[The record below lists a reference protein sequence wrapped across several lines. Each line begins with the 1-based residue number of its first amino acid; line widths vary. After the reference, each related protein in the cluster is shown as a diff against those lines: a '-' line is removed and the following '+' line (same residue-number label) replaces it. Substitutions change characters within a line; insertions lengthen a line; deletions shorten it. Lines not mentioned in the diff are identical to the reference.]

1 MKPVPQSERRARRRS
16 PGRRTR
22 YLVIPK
28 LVTIIMANST
38 TALPSVDSWSTS
50 GMDSSRVLYLGV
62 CLALLSS
69 VSQIG
74 KGLQK
79 LGVDSLPELTLTPRT
94 VKRYLGTRI
103 WVLGVGLDIFGA
115 LIGLA
120 ALSMLPVS
128 VAQPIFAN
136 GLVLLA
142 LFSYFYLK
150 APP

>member
-1 MKPVPQSERRARRRS
+1 MS
-16 PGRRTR
+16 
-22 YLVIPK
+22 
-28 LVTIIMANST
+28 
-38 TALPSVDSWSTS
+38 
-50 GMDSSRVLYLGV
+50 DSSLLDAPSSSMLYVGV
-62 CLALLSS
+62 CFALLSS
-69 VSQIG
+69 ISQIG

-79 LGVDSLPELTLTPRT
+79 QGVDQLPELTLTPRT
-94 VKRYLGTRI
+94 TKTYLSNST
-103 WVLGVGLDIFGA
+103 WVLGLVLDVSGA

>member
-1 MKPVPQSERRARRRS
+1 MS
-16 PGRRTR
+16 
-22 YLVIPK
+22 
-28 LVTIIMANST
+28 NS
-38 TALPSVDSWSTS
+38 TALPALLSQRTS
-50 GMDSSRVLYLGV
+50 ATDSSSVLYLYAGV

-79 LGVDSLPELTLTPRT
+79 LGVDTLPELTLTTRT
-94 VKRYLGTRI
+94 IKKYLGTRT
-103 WVLGVGLDIFGA
+103 WLLGVGLDICGA

-136 GLVLLA
+136 GLVMLA

>member
-1 MKPVPQSERRARRRS
+1 ME
-16 PGRRTR
+16 
-22 YLVIPK
+22 
-28 LVTIIMANST
+28 
-38 TALPSVDSWSTS
+38 
-50 GMDSSRVLYLGV
+50 SSRVLYLGV

-79 LGVDSLPELTLTPRT
+79 LGVDSLPELTPRT

-103 WVLGVGLDIFGA
+103 WVLGVCLDILGA

>member
-1 MKPVPQSERRARRRS
+1 
-16 PGRRTR
+16 
-22 YLVIPK
+22 
-28 LVTIIMANST
+28 MANS

-50 GMDSSRVLYLGV
+50 GMDSSSVLYLGV

-128 VAQPIFAN
+128 VAQPIFAHLRASSSVAWRV
-136 GLVLLA
+136 LVA
-142 LFSYFYLK
+142 RVGADRPNFVSSGDSMFIFGI
-150 APP
+150 

>member
-1 MKPVPQSERRARRRS
+1 MSAQNPETMS
-16 PGRRTR
+16 
-22 YLVIPK
+22 
-28 LVTIIMANST
+28 NST
-38 TALPSVDSWSTS
+38 STALPALLSQRTS
-50 GMDSSRVLYLGV
+50 ATDSSSVLYIGV

-79 LGVDSLPELTLTPRT
+79 LGVDTLPELTLTTRT
-94 VKRYLGTRI
+94 IKKYLGTRT
-103 WVLGVGLDIFGA
+103 WLLGVGLDICGA

-136 GLVLLA
+136 GLVMLA

>member
-1 MKPVPQSERRARRRS
+1 MIDKNKTMRIR
-16 PGRRTR
+16 
-22 YLVIPK
+22 K
-28 LVTIIMANST
+28 LVSQTVTIELGIGALGTMNA
-38 TALPSVDSWSTS
+38 TALPSVGSSS

-79 LGVDSLPELTLTPRT
+79 LGVDTLPELTLTPRT
-94 VKRYLGTRI
+94 VKKYLGTRI
-103 WVLGVGLDIFGA
+103 WLLGVGLDIFGA

>member
-1 MKPVPQSERRARRRS
+1 MS
-16 PGRRTR
+16 
-22 YLVIPK
+22 
-28 LVTIIMANST
+28 NS
-38 TALPSVDSWSTS
+38 TALPALLSQRTS
-50 GMDSSRVLYLGV
+50 ATDSSSVLFGV

-79 LGVDSLPELTLTPRT
+79 LGVDTLPELTLTT
-94 VKRYLGTRI
+94 STIKKYLGTRI
-103 WVLGVGLDIFGA
+103 WLLGVGLDICGA

-136 GLVLLA
+136 GLVMLA

>member
-1 MKPVPQSERRARRRS
+1 
-16 PGRRTR
+16 
-22 YLVIPK
+22 
-28 LVTIIMANST
+28 MANS

-50 GMDSSRVLYLGV
+50 GMDSSSVLYLGV

-103 WVLGVGLDIFGA
+103 RVLGVGLDIFGA

>member
-1 MKPVPQSERRARRRS
+1 MS
-16 PGRRTR
+16 
-22 YLVIPK
+22 
-28 LVTIIMANST
+28 NST
-38 TALPSVDSWSTS
+38 STALPALLSQRTS
-50 GMDSSRVLYLGV
+50 AMDSSSVLFGV

-79 LGVDSLPELTLTPRT
+79 LGVDTLPELTLTTRT
-94 VKRYLGTRI
+94 IKKYLGART
-103 WVLGVGLDIFGA
+103 WLLGVGLDVCGA
-115 LIGLA
+115 LIGFA

-136 GLVLLA
+136 GLVMLA

-150 APP
+150 APPLPPSLSFLCHDLHSCMPLFSCSLV